1 MAEKR
6 QLFEQLFIRNRGRI
20 YMFAE
25 AFVPRNEV
33 QDFEQEIWLQVWRSL
48 DAFQEQGDFKK
59 WLYGVAFNTLR
70 DFNRKQ
76 KQQEISLDD
85 LATEPPCQEQ
95 HREGVLVV
103 GKFLRTLGQT
113 DRAVM
118 LMHIGGCEYREIAEV
133 TGSQESTLRV
143 HVHRLKQQL
152 REFMEG
158 GHGYRTAHDRVERT
172 EV

>member
-1 MAEKR
+1 LADKR
-6 QLFEQLFIRNRGRI
+6 RLFEQLFIGNRGRI
-20 YMFAE
+20 YVFAQ

-48 DAFQEQGDFKK
+48 DAFQEQADFKK

-76 KQQEISLDD
+76 KPKEISLDD
-85 LATEPPCQEQ
+85 LATDPPCHQQ
-95 HREGVLVV
+95 DRESVLVV
-103 GKFLRTLGQT
+103 GKFLQTLDQT

-118 LMHIGGCEYREIAEV
+118 LMRIGGCEYGEIADL
-133 TGSQESTLRV
+133 TGSQEIALRV
-143 HVHRLKQQL
+143 HVHRLKRQL
-152 REFMEG
+152 REYMEG
-158 GHGYRTAHDRVERT
+158 GHGYRPAHDRVERT